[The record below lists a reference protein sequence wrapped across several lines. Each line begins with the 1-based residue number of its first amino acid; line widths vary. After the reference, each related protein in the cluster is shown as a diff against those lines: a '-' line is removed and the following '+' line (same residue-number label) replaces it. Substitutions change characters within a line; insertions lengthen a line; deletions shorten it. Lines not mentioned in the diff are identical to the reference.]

1 MASGRMCG
9 YLEVLRVLRSRRQVQ
24 PPLRQNLG
32 AGIQPQL
39 TCLEFHSVSQ
49 NSYWLRGPQWKRPL
63 GISLFPARQRGKVS
77 PCVYHLGPTP
87 RCLSTSTALFAES
100 QVQTSPVLPSTPSP
114 TSVTEVVPGGA
125 ADAVQAAAEQSL
137 SDLGLGGFT
146 PVGLVQNL
154 LEFVHVDLGLP
165 WWGAIV
171 TCTVFARIMIFPLI
185 VKGQREA
192 VKINNHMPEIHKFSN
207 RMNEAKLSGDKFE
220 FSRAFSELQLYQKKH
235 DVSPMRGFIV
245 PLAQAPIFISFFIA
259 LREMAYLPV
268 PSMQNGGLW
277 WFQDLTAAD
286 PLYALP
292 LLVTASMWAIL
303 ELGAETGVN
312 NANLRMMKT
321 VFRVLPL
328 IVLPFTIN
336 FPTAVFTY
344 WFSSNLFSLAQ
355 VSFLQI
361 PAVRIWLRIPK
372 RITHEPN
379 QLPTQEG
386 LIKSI
391 KTGWKNAQTAHQ
403 LKERE
408 RRMRDH
414 LQLAA
419 RGPLRQTFTHNP
431 LLQPEGK
438 QPPTTTST
446 SNKPKSQKPWRDT
459 LG

>member
-1 MASGRMCG
+1 MAARRMCG
-9 YLEVLRVLRSRRQVQ
+9 NFAVLRLLRPRRQ
-24 PPLRQNLG
+24 
-32 AGIQPQL
+32 
-39 TCLEFHSVSQ
+39 FHSVSLH
-49 NSYWLRGPQWKRPL
+49 SYWLHGPQWKQPS
-63 GISLFPARQRGKVS
+63 GTCMFPTRQRWKVFAG
-77 PCVYHLGPTP
+77 VYSLGPTP

-100 QVQTSPVLPSTPSP
+100 QVQTSPILPTTPSP
-114 TSVTEVVPGGA
+114 TSVTEVAPGGA
-125 ADAVQAAAEQSL
+125 ADVVQAAAEQSL
-137 SDLGLGGFT
+137 SDLGLGGYT

-171 TCTVFARIMIFPLI
+171 TCTVVARFLIFPLI
-185 VKGQREA
+185 VKGQQEA
-192 VKINNHMPEIHKFSN
+192 VKINNHMPEIHKFTT

-220 FSRAFSELQLYQKKH
+220 FSRAFSDLQLYQKKH
-235 DVSPMRGFIV
+235 GVNPVRGFII
-245 PLAQAPIFISFFIA
+245 PLAQAPVFISFFIA
-259 LREMAYLPV
+259 LREMAYHPV
-268 PSMQNGGLW
+268 PSMQSGGLW

-286 PLYALP
+286 PIYALP

-312 NANLRMMKT
+312 NPNLRMMKT
-321 VFRVLPL
+321 VFRVLPVV
-328 IVLPFTIN
+328 VLPFTIH
-336 FPTAVFTY
+336 FPTAVFIY

-355 VSFLQI
+355 VGFLQI
-361 PAVRIWLRIPK
+361 PAVRTWLCIPK
-372 RITHEPN
+372 RIIHEPS

-386 LIKSI
+386 LIKSL

-408 RRMRDH
+408 HRMRDH

-438 QPPTTTST
+438 QSSPITTS
-446 SNKPKSQKPWRDT
+446 SKPKSQKPWRDT

>member
-1 MASGRMCG
+1 MAVRRLCG
-9 YLEVLRVLRSRRQVQ
+9 TRGELRLLRLRRQ
-24 PPLRQNLG
+24 
-32 AGIQPQL
+32 
-39 TCLEFHSVSQ
+39 FHSVSPHPH
-49 NSYWLRGPQWKRPL
+49 WLHGPRWKHPS
-63 GISLFPARQRGKVS
+63 GTSLLPTRQRWNVS
-77 PCVYHLGPTP
+77 PGVWSGGPTP
-87 RCLSTSTALFAES
+87 RCLSTATALLAES
-100 QVQTSPVLPSTPSP
+100 QVQTSPILPATPSP

-125 ADAVQAAAEQSL
+125 ADVVQAAAEQSL
-137 SDLGLGGFT
+137 SDLGLGSYT

-154 LEFVHVDLGLP
+154 LEFVHVDVGLP
-165 WWGAIV
+165 WWGTIV
-171 TCTVFARIMIFPLI
+171 TCTVVARCLIFPLI

-192 VKINNHMPEIHKFSN
+192 VKINNHMPEIHKFTT

-235 DVSPMRGFIV
+235 DVNPMRGFII
-245 PLAQAPIFISFFIA
+245 PLAQAPVFISFFIA

-268 PSMQNGGLW
+268 PSMQSGGLW
-277 WFQDLTAAD
+277 WFQDLTASD
-286 PLYALP
+286 PIYALP

-303 ELGAETGVN
+303 ELGAETGVS

-321 VFRVLPL
+321 VFRALPL
-328 IVLPFTIN
+328 VVLPFTIH

-344 WFSSNLFSLAQ
+344 WLSSNLFSLAQ
-355 VSFLQI
+355 VAFLKM
-361 PAVRIWLRIPK
+361 PAVRTWLRIPK
-372 RITHEPN
+372 RILHEPS
-379 QLPTQEG
+379 QLPAQEG
-386 LIKSI
+386 LIKSL

-438 QPPTTTST
+438 QPSTTTTS
-446 SNKPKSQKPWRDT
+446 SKPKSQKPWRDT